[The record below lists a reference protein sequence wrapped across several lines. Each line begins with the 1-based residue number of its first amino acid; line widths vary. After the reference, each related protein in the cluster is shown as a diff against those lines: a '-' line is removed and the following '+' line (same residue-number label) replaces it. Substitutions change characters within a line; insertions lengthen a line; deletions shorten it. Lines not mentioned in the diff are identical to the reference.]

1 MEKLF
6 VQWGGG
12 NIGRSF
18 VGQVFARA
26 SYRVTFVDI
35 DEKLIEALNSK
46 GEYVVETVFHDE
58 VELIPIKGVNAIN
71 ANDQESVDQAITNCA
86 LMGVSVGKNVW
97 PHIAKQLATAINE
110 RYQAH
115 KESPLDIILA
125 ENIHNGAAF
134 VASLL
139 KEHLPQGFPLKE
151 YVGLIETSIGKMVP
165 IQTESDPLVIRAEP
179 HNDLFVNCEGFLN
192 PIPKVADLR
201 PVAPM
206 EAYGDRKLYVHNM
219 GHASAAYLG
228 YQKHPNLEYIAQVME
243 DDQLLDQVRQ
253 IMGQSTAILM
263 ELHKGVFT
271 REELDYHS
279 EDLLSRFKNRALG
292 DTLFRVGRDLPRKLN
307 WEDRMMGV
315 ILRGE
320 ELGLPWNLIGEAYL
334 AALSFKALD
343 NNKEPDKRD
352 QQFLKELEGLSL
364 REKLYK
370 ASGWSTSPHPQSL
383 FDSIVEKFEALS
395 STR

>member
-1 MEKLF
+1 
-6 VQWGGG
+6 
-12 NIGRSF
+12 
-18 VGQVFARA
+18 
-26 SYRVTFVDI
+26 
-35 DEKLIEALNSK
+35 
-46 GEYVVETVFHDE
+46 
-58 VELIPIKGVNAIN
+58 
-71 ANDQESVDQAITNCA
+71 
-86 LMGVSVGKNVW
+86 
-97 PHIAKQLATAINE
+97 
-110 RYQAH
+110 
-115 KESPLDIILA
+115 
-125 ENIHNGAAF
+125 

-179 HNDLFVNCEGFLN
+179 HNDLYVNREGFLN
-192 PIPKVADLR
+192 PIPAVADLR

-219 GHASAAYLG
+219 GHATAAYLG
-228 YQKHPNLEYIAQVME
+228 YQKYPNLEYIAEVLE
-243 DDQLLDQVRQ
+243 DDHLLEQVRQ
-253 IMGQSTAILM
+253 TMGQSTSILL

-307 WEDRMMGV
+307 WEDRIMGV

-320 ELGLPWNLIGEAYL
+320 ELGLPWDLIGKAYL

-343 NNKEPDKRD
+343 HNRERDKRD
-352 QQFLKELEGLSL
+352 QQFLKELEGLPL

-370 ASGWSTSPHPQSL
+370 ASRWSTSPHPQSL
-383 FDSIVEKFEALS
+383 FDSIAEKFAALS
-395 STR
+395 STH

>member
-26 SYRVTFVDI
+26 SYKVTFVDI

-71 ANDQESVDQAITNCA
+71 ANDQKSVNQAITSCA

-97 PHIAKQLATAINE
+97 PHIAKQLATAINA
-110 RYQAH
+110 RYKAR
-115 KESPLDIILA
+115 KEAPLDIILA

-179 HNDLFVNCEGFLN
+179 HNDLFVNREGFLN
-192 PIPKVADLR
+192 PIPEVADLR

-228 YQKHPNLEYIAQVME
+228 YKKYPNLEYIAEVME

-307 WEDRMMGV
+307 WEDRIMGV

-320 ELGLPWNLIGEAYL
+320 ELGLPWDLIGEAYL

-352 QQFLKELEGLSL
+352 QQFLAELEGLSL
-364 REKLYK
+364 REKIYK
-370 ASGWSTSPHPQSL
+370 ASGWSTSPHPQAL

-395 STR
+395 STH